1 MSKSL
6 QLKEEGNKCFISHD
20 YVGADS
26 LYSKAYVFQSTV
38 TTKSFLLTK
47 SI

>member
-6 QLKEEGNKCFISHD
+6 QLKEEGNRHFQTGD

-26 LYSKAYVFQSTV
+26 LYSKA
-38 TTKSFLLTK
+38 
-47 SI
+47 